1 MKKASYK
8 IDPSIRLPP
17 KPLLIVLSGPSGT
30 GKDAI
35 LSRMKKAGY
44 PIEFITT
51 VTTRP
56 QRANEKKNVDYHFV
70 STERFNQMIER
81 KEFLEHAKVYGNW
94 YGVPREPVKQA
105 LDRGRDIIVK
115 VDIQGAATIKKI
127 LPQAVFIFLVPPS
140 MEELA
145 TRLNQRH
152 TESPFD
158 LGLRLKTAEEEMKQL
173 PLFDY
178 VVVNKQDEIELA
190 VSAIEAIITAEKHRV
205 TPREISLSAD

>member
-1 MKKASYK
+1 MKKASHK
-8 IDPSIRLPP
+8 GDPSTGIPP
-17 KPLLIVLSGPSGT
+17 KPLLIVLSGPSGA

-35 LSRMKKAGY
+35 LSRMKKSGY

-56 QRANEKKNVDYHFV
+56 QRAKEKNRVDYHFV
-70 STERFNQMIER
+70 STERFKQMIEH
-81 KEFLEHAKVYGNW
+81 KQFLEYAKVYGNL
-94 YGVPREPVKQA
+94 YGVPREPVRKA
-105 LDRGRDIIVK
+105 LEQGQDIIVK

-140 MEELA
+140 REELA
-145 TRLNQRH
+145 KRLEQRQ

-178 VVVNKQDEIELA
+178 AVVNKPDKINSA

-205 TPREISLSAD
+205 TPREISL